1 MDISSIVKVMV
12 ANGASIEL
20 VSAVVEEVERQR
32 NASLEIIREKKRLQK
47 RKERLMSRDV
57 AATGGDNERQVATG
71 SDLSPPLMVSPPSL
85 YSNISTPP
93 SLNPPSLNSSFA
105 EFWLAYPRKVGKGT
119 ALKAYAKAL
128 KKTQPETILAAVK
141 AYPWPADKEFVPH
154 PSTWLNGERW
164 ADETQP
170 TGEPKTKTYWDM
182 TAEERAEYDAEHQR
196 KLDMM

>member
-1 MDISSIVKVMV
+1 MLSETLKALV
-12 ANGASIEL
+12 AAGATPEQL
-20 VSAVVEEVERQR
+20 LAVVQVHEKIEAEKQQELREKWRTQKKRQR
-32 NASLEIIREKKRLQK
+32 M
-47 RKERLMSRDV
+47 MSTDV
-57 AATGGDNERQVATG
+57 HQCPPDIKGQSRIPA
-71 SDLSPPLMVSPPSL
+71 DLSLPLMVSPPSL

-93 SLNPPSLNSSFA
+93 SLNPLSLNSSFA

-128 KKTQPETILAAVK
+128 KKTQPQTILAAVK

-182 TAEERAEYDAEHQR
+182 SAEERAEYDEEHQR